1 MVVRSAHPLTR
12 PLAVG
17 LSKKDARTREQKKKA
32 EAGIKARPALRSP
45 PLICTSIRKLTS
57 VVKKAAKAQ
66 IQCTVCKAM
75 FIASMPVILRDHA
88 NKHPKQTP
96 QECFPGATIA
106 A

>member
-1 MVVRSAHPLTR
+1 MHPASPPPPR
-12 PLAVG
+12 PHPHSRFYTQVLG

-32 EAGIKARPALRSP
+32 EAGIKVDTTAGG
-45 PLICTSIRKLTS
+45 
-57 VVKKAAKAQ
+57 VVKKAAKTQ

-75 FIASMPVILRDHA
+75 LIESMPVILRDHA